1 MKLSELIKTHFKS
14 VKDFTTKTGWT
25 NNATR
30 TLMSRNAEVM
40 QLSDGNYILLN
51 KHNKV
56 IKVKE

>member
-1 MKLSELIKTHFKS
+1 MKLSELIKTHFQS
-14 VKDFTTKTGWT
+14 VKDFTNKTGWT
-25 NNATR
+25 DNATR

-56 IKVKE
+56 IKVK

>member
-1 MKLSELIKTHFKS
+1 MKLSELIKTHFQS
-14 VKDFTTKTGWT
+14 VKDFTIKTGWT
-25 NNATR
+25 DNATR